1 MKLWIGAG
9 GGGGG
14 LPYIVF
20 KPQVT
25 IIFVLNNPFDVI
37 FICAINMHLDFT
49 IV

>member
-1 MKLWIGAG
+1 MKSLDRAG

-25 IIFVLNNPFDVI
+25 IFVLNNPFDVI